1 MDKLIPTWNEKYS
14 IHDTMIDIQ
23 HQKLFELA
31 GKVEYLIDK
40 PVYKDEIK
48 NLLAEF
54 FNYMKDHF
62 YQEERYMEL
71 IKYPDIE
78 THKKIHKHII
88 QPMIELIKNIKSAN
102 DLKEKL
108 YLAVKK
114 WLLEHILYEDM
125 KVEQYRRSSLA
136 SEDDKEV
143 SFEEEGDEELE
154 NAVYLYICKCSGAI
168 HDVPFGIHEKIKLQG
183 KKFKCKKCREALE
196 FYKVYSEGF

>member
-31 GKVEYLIDK
+31 GKVESA
-40 PVYKDEIK
+40 VYKFVKREELKEI
-48 NLLAEF
+48 LTEL
-54 FNYMKDHF
+54 FNYMKEHF
-62 YQEERYMEL
+62 DNEEQYMQE
-71 IKYPDIE
+71 IHYPCLNE
-78 THKKIHKHII
+78 HKIMH
-88 QPMIELIKNIKSAN
+88 KNIIRDMSYLIQNIKTTN

-196 FYKVYSEGF
+196 FY

>member
-1 MDKLIPTWNEKYS
+1 MLPKWDKTFSVHNAK
-14 IHDTMIDIQ
+14 IDEQ
-23 HQKLFELA
+23 HKKLFELA

-62 YQEERYMEL
+62 YEEERYMEL

-88 QPMIELIKNIKSAN
+88 QSMIELIKNIKSTN

-154 NAVYLYICKCSGAI
+154 NAAYLYICKCSGAI

>member
-1 MDKLIPTWNEKYS
+1 MLPKWDKTFSVHNAK
-14 IHDTMIDIQ
+14 IDEQ
-23 HQKLFELA
+23 HKKLFELA

-62 YQEERYMEL
+62 YEEERYMEL

-88 QPMIELIKNIKSAN
+88 QSMIELIKNIKSTN

-108 YLAVKK
+108 YTIMSE

-196 FYKVYSEGF
+196 FY